1 MSEWKKVRGALQLK
15 GKHSIYRILAK
26 HEGYVLYKD
35 GYYLG
40 WLRKEKSAKKIADL
54 IENG

>member
-1 MSEWKKVRGALQLK
+1 MGEWKKVRGALQLK

-35 GYYLG
+35 GYYIG
-40 WLRKEKSAKKIADL
+40 WLRKEKSAKKIAEL